1 MPFNIPSVRIAQ
13 ASPSISL
20 ERGSYRMRAP
30 PSRTRTSS
38 LRTAKNSPPLDQA
51 RSSALS
57 GRLSMTEFVPAS
69 YEKRM
74 ALLVAFLCFNAAS
87 PTSDGGRL
95 IRLAPSA

>member
-1 MPFNIPSVRIAQ
+1 MPFNIPSVRLAQ

-38 LRTAKNSPPLDQA
+38 LRTAKNSPNLDQP
-51 RSSALS
+51 RSPGS
-57 GRLSMTEFVPAS
+57 GRLSLTEFVPAS

-74 ALLVAFLCFNAAS
+74 ALLVAV
-87 PTSDGGRL
+87 L
-95 IRLAPSA
+95 ICATAGSFWTAYWLWTTR